1 MSKPRKKDVNR
12 ARPHCALSQ
21 ADLDALVAL
30 SIVSIKVFPFV
41 NVVGK
46 KSIILGNEVISKLLE
61 AFNYASDS
69 DNKEGWYV
77 VKVSNI
83 SRKDA
88 ENIANIVTKF
98 FTIFADADKSTLV
111 NSFLKTNTV
120 LMTRDKDA
128 AKNLYSC
135 LNTYGYHVSI
145 EYHRQSK
152 L

>member
-12 ARPHCALSQ
+12 ARPHCALSR

-30 SIVSIKVFPFV
+30 SIVAIKVFPFV
-41 NVVGK
+41 NIVGK
-46 KSIILGNEVISKLLE
+46 RSIILGNNVISKLLE
-61 AFNYASDS
+61 AFNYVSDS

-88 ENIANIVTKF
+88 ENIASIVIRF
-98 FTIFADADKSTLV
+98 FTVFKDADKNTLA
-111 NSFLKTNTV
+111 NSFLKTNTI
-120 LMTRDKDA
+120 LMTKDKDA

-135 LNTYGYHVSI
+135 LSTYGYHVSI
-145 EYHRQSK
+145 EYCKTSE